1 MESLPFE
8 SLKLKI
14 VLILTIGFALASL
27 LGYLAHR
34 IKLSPILGYLL
45 GGYIIGPFSPG
56 YTVDLQI
63 SEQLAEIGV
72 ILMMFGVGL
81 HFKWQDLV
89 KYKHIAIPGAL
100 AQTAVATVAGIIL
113 INWMGWSLESGLIYG
128 LAIGVA
134 STVVLARVLS
144 DNHFLNTASGHISI
158 GWLIVE
164 DMITVAALLLIPPLA
179 DSIKGNNGFPLEE
192 IIMSLGFTVIK
203 FFLLALIMFTAGK
216 KIVSYFLSK
225 IAMTNS
231 HELFTL
237 GTLAITFLIAAGST
251 LLLGTSIALGSFI
264 AGMVIGQTVMQHKV
278 SNNARPLKDAFIVI
292 FFLSVGM
299 LFNPKAI
306 SEHFLLFVCTLII
319 ILILKPLTAF
329 CICKIYKYPIKT
341 ALVTA
346 LGLAQIGEFSF
357 ILTEE
362 AMNLKLLPEA
372 GYDIIV
378 ACALITIAINP
389 LLFKLLKNE
398 TKEIQP

>member
-14 VLILTIGFALASL
+14 VLILTIGFAFASI
-27 LGYLAHR
+27 LGYFAHR

-56 YTVDLQI
+56 FTVDLQI

-100 AQTAVATVAGIIL
+100 AQTSVATVAGILL
-113 INWMGWSLESGLIYG
+113 IQSMGWSLESGLIYG

-164 DMITVAALLLIPPLA
+164 DMVTVAALLLIPPLA
-179 DSIKGNNGFPLEE
+179 GSINGDGFPLEE
-192 IIMSLGFTVIK
+192 IIKSLGLTVIK
-203 FFLLALIMFTAGK
+203 FFLLALIMFTVGK
-216 KIVSYFLSK
+216 KVVSYFLSK
-225 IAMTNS
+225 IALTNS

-306 SEHFLLFVCTLII
+306 SEHFLLFACTLII

-389 LLFKLLKNE
+389 LLFKLLKNN
-398 TKEIQP
+398 TKEIQQ